1 MLSKESRI
9 KTIKTIFS
17 IIFLKKIYA
26 YKKKD
31 TEMLRGT
38 VSGT

>member
-17 IIFLKKIYA
+17 IIFLKKSMHI
-26 YKKKD
+26 KRKTQKC
-31 TEMLRGT
+31 
-38 VSGT
+38 